1 MEDGRSRFRLWVGE
15 RHPDLSD
22 DDVRSAWENQYRAT
36 IRETDS
42 GRRHVAVGY
51 DVRGREIEM
60 VAVELE
66 GGDWLVFHAMTP
78 PSEKTY
84 GELGMGRRR

>member
-1 MEDGRSRFRLWVGE
+1 VSE
-15 RHPDLSD
+15 RHPSLAD

-42 GRRHVAVGY
+42 GLRHVSVGH
-51 DVRGREIEM
+51 DTHRREIEM

-66 GGDWLVFHAMTP
+66 GGDWLAFHAMTP
-78 PSEKTY
+78 PSAKTY
-84 GELGMGRRR
+84 DELGMERRR